1 MISLKQIQY
10 ALAVGRTL
18 HFKRAAEICSV
29 SQSALST
36 ALAEMEKQL
45 GFKVFERTNKKV
57 IVTLVGQ
64 RMLEKAQQIKLAVDD
79 LHKLADTEGLPLR
92 SNLLSR

>member
-10 ALAVGRTL
+10 ALAVSRTL
-18 HFKRAAEICSV
+18 HFKRAVEICSV

-45 GFKVFERTNKKV
+45 GFKVFERNNKTNYRHAGR
-57 IVTLVGQ
+57 LANVG
-64 RMLEKAQQIKLAVDD
+64 KSPTNQI
-79 LHKLADTEGLPLR
+79 
-92 SNLLSR
+92 SC